1 MAKQLYYSELHLKD
15 IEIYLSKLYISR
27 YYEVQD
33 VIVHTMLQKASIYSG
48 RITNYVT
55 CASGCFV

>member
-27 YYEVQD
+27 YYEVHD
-33 VIVHTMLQKASIYSG
+33 VIKYHDVTKSIYLQWAH
-48 RITNYVT
+48 N
-55 CASGCFV
+55 